1 VLFVLNAVNS
11 FHFAFAPVIGLV
23 SMPGRY
29 RRHRYFDKGQ
39 LATSD
44 TALVLPTN
52 LTNGNVEA
60 QTMVDSQS
68 PDQTELKALLER
80 KETLQARLNK
90 IKADIAAGLSKHA
103 VQRAIELENA
113 EVLDE
118 IARVTA
124 EELQQ
129 VEDSINRLNVV

>member
-1 VLFVLNAVNS
+1 
-11 FHFAFAPVIGLV
+11 
-23 SMPGRY
+23 
-29 RRHRYFDKGQ
+29 
-39 LATSD
+39 
-44 TALVLPTN
+44 
-52 LTNGNVEA
+52 
-60 QTMVDSQS
+60 MVDSQS
-68 PDQTELKALLER
+68 PNQTELKALLER